1 MQDKVTCTVSHQLR
15 RLMGRG
21 FANAYKAGSR
31 PYGQPTSGKSFR
43 ESTPRPESV
52 GSKRNVHQV
61 APTPVAKGES
71 SPEATKCSSLTRS
84 GEPCK
89 GRPASGSD
97 LCNFH
102 RK

>member
-1 MQDKVTCTVSHQLR
+1 
-15 RLMGRG
+15 MGRG
-21 FANAYKAGSR
+21 FANAYKSGSR
-31 PYGQPTSGKSFR
+31 PYGQPGSDRSFR
-43 ESTPRPESV
+43 DSTPRPEGV
-52 GSKRNVHQV
+52 GKSRNVRRV
-61 APTPVAKGES
+61 APIKKTIVKP
-71 SPEATKCSSLTRS
+71 SPETPKCSSLTRS